1 MSNKPGK
8 NSGIKKII
16 LSNIETCKGVFNEFQ
31 NFKYC
36 EKVLLLMFG
45 IFPDGEKRS
54 RFLKYTP
61 NTPNTE
67 QNKRNKIQEI
77 KKNQGYIRYATLG
90 MWKKTNEQKLK
101 EIQKYCSKFYSFNDN
116 DNDIEKKNLKSD
128 LPIIQKIFSY
138 DYVIKGSETKK
149 DTIDDLISK
158 LSDYGLKMMMITFYP
173 LLVDSRISLNIPED
187 PEQKN
192 NSKAPS
198 TETFSDAFLNAISSS
213 YFNAGYLKRKMKENI
228 VELTEG
234 QSTFIVNLKTKLK
247 SQLNNKPNNFQKL
260 FTGTNKTN
268 GLFSNG
274 LKTINFGQ
282 GFQTPLNLCIDKGP
296 NTLKKFI
303 DAYKQSVEAKVNI
316 RNKDATY
323 LEYFKI
329 NEIENR
335 KSDIANHKLEVAINF
350 IPGVYDKLAS
360 KTNNINSIHTMQSAM
375 RPLCVS
381 ALGYALLT
389 MQPIETIRLLITN
402 GTEYHNVWDG
412 DNQKIYEGY
421 FYEKKKYN
429 NDVITFIFF
438 LLKLKYDKKEV
449 IKINNEIG
457 KFFNEKYNF
466 NAYLKY
472 LTDNWNDVDGKNQQ
486 TKSTNNVQTISL
498 WKNSKNILKYLL
510 SLYHEKRNVNVL
522 GHKTARG
529 EEVLIKS
536 FWFEP
541 IKTSALGLLMNL
553 DKDIDKL
560 NVNLTNKST
569 NLIKNKVALS
579 NQLEIIILTNLN
591 KNERKY
597 TPKLDS
603 YKKTRLG
610 ASSKNIELEKKNEHT
625 AQNTDKDKLK
635 LMINLFMN
643 MIYRQKE
650 IIKDEKYLTRSYR
663 QLFKITNQTNQTNK
677 NYENYFLR
685 SRLRQLLPIGYSH
698 SLNKSKLG
706 MFYEILYI
714 LSWSPIQLHIC
725 KFAVGMAACSFFN
738 LYCIIVS
745 FYLISMFVYDH
756 KDIYSLMPF
765 VLRRTRHDFTKNI
778 SEYLKK
784 TTNTTKTTRTNTT
797 NTTKTTKPTRT
808 NTTKTTNAEKIEIN
822 SARIEPGR
830 SPNIHFGGKKKINK
844 NVVKVSKVKKT
855 IKKSITKKVNK

>member
-8 NSGIKKII
+8 NSGIKN
-16 LSNIETCKGVFNEFQ
+16 LSNIKTCEGVFNEFQ

-45 IFPDGEKRS
+45 IFPDGKKRS

-61 NTPNTE
+61 NTPDTE
-67 QNKRNKIQEI
+67 INKI
-77 KKNQGYIRYATLG
+77 KKSTGYIRYATLG

-101 EIQKYCSKFYSFNDN
+101 EIQKYCYKFYSFNDN
-116 DNDIEKKNLKSD
+116 EVENLKSD
-128 LPIIQKIFSY
+128 LEKIKEIFSY
-138 DYVIKGSETKK
+138 DYFYSTKGNKTKK
-149 DTIDDLISK
+149 DTIDGLISK

-187 PEQKN
+187 PKQKN

-213 YFNAGYLKRKMKENI
+213 YFNAGYLKRKMQENI

-247 SQLNNKPNNFQKL
+247 SQLNNFQKL
-260 FTGTNKTN
+260 FTGTNKTNETNETN

-303 DAYKQSVEAKVNI
+303 DDYKQSVEAKVNI

-329 NEIENR
+329 TKIENR
-335 KSDIANHKLEVAINF
+335 KSDIAKHKLEVAINF

-402 GTEYHNVWDG
+402 GAEYHNVWDG
-412 DNQKIYEGY
+412 DNQKFYEGY

-449 IKINNEIG
+449 IKINSEIG
-457 KFFNEKYNF
+457 KFFNEKYNC

-472 LTDNWNDVDGKNQQ
+472 LTNNWNDIDGKNQQ
-486 TKSTNNVQTISL
+486 TTSTNNVQKNVQTISL

-541 IKTSALGLLMNL
+541 IKTSALGLLISL

-560 NVNLTNKST
+560 NVNLTNTST
-569 NLIKNKVALS
+569 NLIKNKTALS
-579 NQLEIIILTNLN
+579 NQLETIISTNLN
-591 KNERKY
+591 NKNGKY
-597 TPKLDS
+597 TPKLDP
-603 YKKTRLG
+603 YKNTRLG
-610 ASSKNIELEKKNEHT
+610 AWSKNIQLKKNKTKFE
-625 AQNTDKDKLK
+625 ALNTDKDKLK

-650 IIKDEKYLTRSYR
+650 IIKDEKYMTRSYR
-663 QLFKITNQTNQTNK
+663 QLFKITNQTNK

-685 SRLRQLLPIGYSH
+685 SRLRQLLPIGYTH

-765 VLRRTRHDFTKNI
+765 VLRRTRYDFSNNI
-778 SEYLKK
+778 RKYLG
-784 TTNTTKTTRTNTT
+784 NSTRTNSSE
-797 NTTKTTKPTRT
+797 NIPYTRST
-808 NTTKTTNAEKIEIN
+808 A
-822 SARIEPGR
+822 
-830 SPNIHFGGKKKINK
+830 IHVGGKKKVHK

-855 IKKSITKKVNK
+855 IKKSIIKKVNK